1 MSISRY
7 VLCLLSMIVT
17 SAGVAYGQNYPNKPV
32 RIVTTEPGSGSDFVS
47 RLIAQEMTGIWGQ
60 PVVVEN
66 RARAAGMIAQAS
78 IPREPYPTRPVRVIV
93 PFAAGGGSDLA
104 ARLVAQV
111 LFKELGQPFVI
122 DNRPGAGAL
131 VGTKILVES
140 VPDGYTIM
148 ISTSSWLTS
157 AAMRKPAFDPINNVA
172 PIVEFG
178 YNPFVLAVHPSLP
191 VKTAKEFIALARAR
205 PGELAYGHSGA
216 GSITHLAT
224 VLFVHMAKI
233 NVLAVPYK
241 GGGAMLPDLLA
252 GRIEAILSGLVNV
265 LPHAQ
270 SGRLRLLGVSTARR
284 ASELPDVPP
293 LADAVPGYSVA
304 SWFGAVAPKG
314 TPLPIVERLNAAI
327 NKIIKYPEF
336 RKTAAAEGM
345 TVTGGTTEDINKLV
359 RGDYERWARLVKEA
373 NIKGD

>member
-1 MSISRY
+1 MRVSESHGVRL
-7 VLCLLSMIVT
+7 VHLC
-17 SAGVAYGQNYPNKPV
+17 AACA
-32 RIVTTEPGSGSDFVS
+32 
-47 RLIAQEMTGIWGQ
+47 LIAG
-60 PVVVEN
+60 
-66 RARAAGMIAQAS
+66 AAIAFTAAAQS
-78 IPREPYPTRPVRVIV
+78 YPARPVRVIV

-104 ARLVAQV
+104 ARLLTQG

-157 AAMRKPAFDPINNVA
+157 AAMSKPAFDPINNVT

-191 VKTAKEFIALARAR
+191 VKTTREFIALARSR
-205 PGELAYGHSGA
+205 PGELAFGHSGA
-216 GSITHLAT
+216 GSITHLAM

-233 NVLAVPYK
+233 DVLAVPYK
-241 GGGAMLPDLLA
+241 SGGAVMPDLLS
-252 GRIEAILSGLVNV
+252 GRIQSILSGMVNV

-270 SGRLRLLGVSTARR
+270 SGRLRVLGVSTAQR
-284 ASELPDVPP
+284 ASELPDVPA

-314 TPLPIVERLNAAI
+314 TPPSIVERLNAAI

-336 RKTAAAEGM
+336 RKNAAVEGM

-359 RGDYERWARLVKEA
+359 RGDYERWTRLVKEA
-373 NIKGD
+373 NIKAD

>member
-1 MSISRY
+1 MSIAFPAFRIRLVY
-7 VLCLLSMIVT
+7 C
-17 SAGVAYGQNYPNKPV
+17 SAAC
-32 RIVTTEPGSGSDFVS
+32 
-47 RLIAQEMTGIWGQ
+47 A
-60 PVVVEN
+60 
-66 RARAAGMIAQAS
+66 MIAGAA
-78 IPREPYPTRPVRVIV
+78 IPFSAAAQSYPARPVRVIV

-104 ARLVAQV
+104 ARLVTQG

-131 VGTKILVES
+131 VGTRILVES

-157 AAMRKPAFDPINNVA
+157 AAMSRPAFDPINNIA

-191 VKTAKEFIALARAR
+191 VKTTREFIALARSR

-224 VLFVHMAKI
+224 VLFAHMAKI
-233 NVLAVPYK
+233 DVPAVPYK

-252 GRIEAILSGLVNV
+252 GRIESILSGMVNV

-270 SGRLRLLGVSTARR
+270 SGRLRLLGVSTVQR

-314 TPLPIVERLNAAI
+314 TPAPVVERLNAAI

-336 RKTAAAEGM
+336 RKNAAVEGM
-345 TVTGGTTEDINKLV
+345 TVTGGTTEGINKLV
-359 RGDYERWARLVKEA
+359 REDYERWAKLIKEA
-373 NIKGD
+373 YIKGD

>member
-1 MSISRY
+1 MAAIRL
-7 VLCLLSMIVT
+7 VHPC
-17 SAGVAYGQNYPNKPV
+17 AACA
-32 RIVTTEPGSGSDFVS
+32 
-47 RLIAQEMTGIWGQ
+47 LIAGAT
-60 PVVVEN
+60 
-66 RARAAGMIAQAS
+66 IAFSATAQS
-78 IPREPYPTRPVRVIV
+78 YPDRPVRVIV
-93 PFAAGGGSDLA
+93 PFAAGGGSSIS
-104 ARLVAQV
+104 ARLLTQD
-111 LFKELGQPFVI
+111 LHKELGQPFVI

-157 AAMRKPAFDPINNVA
+157 AAMSKPAFDPINNIT

-191 VKTAKEFIALARAR
+191 VKTTREFIALARSR

-233 NVLAVPYK
+233 DVLAVPYK
-241 GGGAMLPDLLA
+241 SGGAVLPDLLS
-252 GRIEAILSGLVNV
+252 GRIQSILSGMVNV

-270 SGRLRLLGVSTARR
+270 SGRLRVLGVSTAKR
-284 ASELPDVPP
+284 ASELPHVPA

-314 TPLPIVERLNAAI
+314 TPAAIVERLNAAI

-336 RKTAAAEGM
+336 RKNAAVQGM

>member
-1 MSISRY
+1 MTAAKLVHR
-7 VLCLLSMIVT
+7 C
-17 SAGVAYGQNYPNKPV
+17 AACA
-32 RIVTTEPGSGSDFVS
+32 
-47 RLIAQEMTGIWGQ
+47 LIAG
-60 PVVVEN
+60 
-66 RARAAGMIAQAS
+66 AAIAFTAAAQS
-78 IPREPYPTRPVRVIV
+78 YPARPVRVIV
-93 PFAAGGGSDLA
+93 PFAAGGGSDFA
-104 ARLVAQV
+104 ARLVTQGI
-111 LFKELGQPFVI
+111 FKELGHPFVI

-157 AAMRKPAFDPINNVA
+157 AAMSKPAFDPINNIT

-191 VKTAKEFIALARAR
+191 VKTTREFIALARSR

-233 NVLAVPYK
+233 DVLAVPYK
-241 GGGAMLPDLLA
+241 SGGAVLPDLLS
-252 GRIEAILSGLVNV
+252 GRIQSILSGLGNV

-270 SGRLRLLGVSTARR
+270 SGKLRLLGVSSAQR
-284 ASELPDVPP
+284 ASALPDVPA
-293 LADAVPGYSVA
+293 LADAVPGYSVI

-314 TPLPIVERLNAAI
+314 TPPAIVEHLNAAI

-336 RKTAAAEGM
+336 RKNAAVSGM
-345 TVTGGTTEDINKLV
+345 TITGGTTEDINKLV

>member
-1 MSISRY
+1 MTAVRLVQRCAACALIAGASI
-7 VLCLLSMIVT
+7 T
-17 SAGVAYGQNYPNKPV
+17 FTAAAQNYPVKPV
-32 RIVTTEPGSGSDFVS
+32 R
-47 RLIAQEMTGIWGQ
+47 
-60 PVVVEN
+60 VVV
-66 RARAAGMIAQAS
+66 
-78 IPREPYPTRPVRVIV
+78 
-93 PFAAGGGSDLA
+93 PFVTGGGSSLA
-104 ARLVAQV
+104 AHLVTQGLV
-111 LFKELGQPFVI
+111 KELGQPFVV

-157 AAMRKPAFDPINNVA
+157 AAMTKPAFDPINNVA

-191 VKTAKEFIALARAR
+191 VKTTREFIALARAR
-205 PGELAYGHSGA
+205 PGDLAYGHSGA

-224 VLFVHMAKI
+224 ALFVHMAKI

-241 GGGAMLPDLLA
+241 GGGAMLPDLVA

-270 SGRLRLLGVSTARR
+270 SGRLRLLGVSTSRR

-293 LADAVPGYSVA
+293 LGDAVPGYSVA
-304 SWFGAVAPKG
+304 SWFGAIAPKN
-314 TPLPIVERLNAAI
+314 TPAPIVDRLNAAI
-327 NKIIKYPEF
+327 NKVIRYPEF
-336 RKTAAAEGM
+336 RKTAAVEGL

-359 RGDYERWARLVKEA
+359 RDDYERWTRLIREA
-373 NIKGD
+373 NITGE

>member
-1 MSISRY
+1 MNARNQWRFL
-7 VLCLLSMIVT
+7 VPALAACAMVFT
-17 SAGVAYGQNYPNKPV
+17 TGTDAQTWPV
-32 RIVTTEPGSGSDFVS
+32 
-47 RLIAQEMTGIWGQ
+47 
-60 PVVVEN
+60 
-66 RARAAGMIAQAS
+66 
-78 IPREPYPTRPVRVIV
+78 RPVRVIV

-104 ARLVAQV
+104 ARLLTQA
-111 LFKELGQPFVI
+111 LFKELGQPFVV

-148 ISTSSWLTS
+148 VSTSSWLTS
-157 AAMRKPAFDPINNVA
+157 AAMSKPTFDPINNIT

-191 VKTAKEFIALARAR
+191 VKTTKEFIALARSR

-224 VLFVHMAKI
+224 VLLTHMAKI

-252 GRIEAILSGLVNV
+252 GRIESILSGLVNV

-270 SGRLRLLGVSTARR
+270 SGRLRLLGVSTAQR

-304 SWFGAVAPKG
+304 SWFGAVAPRG
-314 TPLPIVERLNAAI
+314 TPAPIVERLNAAI
-327 NKIIKYPEF
+327 NKVIKTPEF
-336 RKTAAAEGM
+336 RRTAAIEGM
-345 TVTGGTTEDINKLV
+345 TVTGGTAENINKLV
-359 RGDYERWARLVKEA
+359 RDDYARWSRLIREA
-373 NIKGD
+373 NVKGD

>member
-1 MSISRY
+1 MRL
-7 VLCLLSMIVT
+7 VHLC
-17 SAGVAYGQNYPNKPV
+17 AACA
-32 RIVTTEPGSGSDFVS
+32 
-47 RLIAQEMTGIWGQ
+47 LIAG
-60 PVVVEN
+60 
-66 RARAAGMIAQAS
+66 AAIAFTAAAQS
-78 IPREPYPTRPVRVIV
+78 YPARPVRVIV

-104 ARLVAQV
+104 ARLLTQG
-111 LFKELGQPFVI
+111 LFKKLGQPFVI

-157 AAMRKPAFDPINNVA
+157 AAMSKPAFDPINNVT

-191 VKTAKEFIALARAR
+191 VKTTREFIALARSR
-205 PGELAYGHSGA
+205 PGELAFGHSGA
-216 GSITHLAT
+216 GSITHLAM

-233 NVLAVPYK
+233 DVLAVPYK
-241 GGGAMLPDLLA
+241 SGGAVMPDLLS
-252 GRIEAILSGLVNV
+252 GRIQSILSGMVNV

-270 SGRLRLLGVSTARR
+270 SGRLRVLGVSTAQR
-284 ASELPDVPP
+284 ASELPDVPA

-304 SWFGAVAPKG
+304 SWFGAVTPKG
-314 TPLPIVERLNAAI
+314 TPTAIVERLNAAI

-336 RKTAAAEGM
+336 RKNAAVEGM

-359 RGDYERWARLVKEA
+359 RGDYERWAMLLKEA